1 METKWLL
8 LQWNS
13 AELSQLFHFVI
24 YFYCIKKGKQSEL
37 VSWYVVISPSTFS
50 FGVLNLRLRNGQDF
64 LDLPRD
70 QPQYV
75 CLINGRK
82 HLLSLCS

>member
-13 AELSQLFHFVI
+13 AELSQLFHVVI

-50 FGVLNLRLRNGQDF
+50 FGVLNLMAQKWSGF
-64 LDLPRD
+64 A
-70 QPQYV
+70 
-75 CLINGRK
+75 
-82 HLLSLCS
+82 